1 MRWGIAL
8 LTASVRRATARAS
21 PLSLQRNDGPWE
33 FDLAPAS
40 ADDIVPLDAPSLG
53 ASPSPKL
60 TVVWAPGHTL
70 GSVVAHYTSAARG
83 EGVLFSG
90 HLVGGART
98 AAMGGGAPALARSAG
113 GDNGVAPRL
122 DGYLLD
128 SPADRRRKACALV
141 ALSAPPTP
149 EEASSRSLP
158 DVLSDGEDAAGDA
171 EGDAAAVDAAD
182 VEPHDVAQDEV
193 QVPV

>member
-98 AAMGGGAPALARSAG
+98 AAHAALLSEAFAAEPPLADSQTGCAAGTAVVAVPASMDGAFRNEFVESSVG
-113 GDNGVAPRL
+113 FDT
-122 DGYLLD
+122 
-128 SPADRRRKACALV
+128 ACKVYSQLIGNV
-141 ALSAPPTP
+141 QTDALSNKKYWY
-149 EEASSRSLP
+149 
-158 DVLSDGEDAAGDA
+158 
-171 EGDAAAVDAAD
+171 
-182 VEPHDVAQDEV
+182 VA
-193 QVPV
+193 